1 MPTFENF
8 VKDGAVYLI
17 PIENPVKL
25 MMAIE
30 TKAAALVFGKEGIME
45 YMIAFKEIN
54 HHLCALIS
62 YKIPGMEM
70 TVMDCSFRYGE
81 RFPTIPGG
89 VEVNRKIKNIYDKA
103 NGIYNEGMR
112 ANV

>member
-8 VKDGAVYLI
+8 VKNGVVYLI
-17 PIENPVKL
+17 PIENPVK
-25 MMAIE
+25 MRMAIE
-30 TKAAALVFGKEGIME
+30 ERAAALVFGTEGIMH

-70 TVMDCSFRYGE
+70 TVMECSSYGE
-81 RFPTIPGG
+81 KFPTIPGG
-89 VEVNRKIKNIYDKA
+89 KEINRKIKSIYNKA
-103 NGIYNEGMR
+103 NEIYKEMK

>member
-70 TVMDCSFRYGE
+70 TVMDCSFRYGKK
-81 RFPTIPGG
+81 FPTIPGG
-89 VEVNRKIKNIYDKA
+89 KEVNQKIKSIYDKA
-103 NGIYNEGMR
+103 NGIYKEMTM
-112 ANV
+112 NV

>member
-1 MPTFENF
+1 MSTFENF
-8 VKDGAVYLI
+8 VKNGAVYVI

-25 MMAIE
+25 RMAIE
-30 TKAAALVFGKEGIME
+30 ENAAALVFGKEGIMD

-81 RFPTIPGG
+81 KFPTIPGG
-89 VEVNRKIKNIYDKA
+89 DEVNRKIKNIYDKA
-103 NGIYNEGMR
+103 NKIYKEGMK